1 MLELPQPGFP
11 SPWEERM
18 PGVVDETLFTFH
30 VSVRS
35 RVCTRVVVRHPRA
48 RCYPDIALRSCEG
61 VEALGKDGLTAVR
74 EKELET

>member
-1 MLELPQPGFP
+1 
-11 SPWEERM
+11 M

-35 RVCTRVVVRHPRA
+35 RVSTRVVVRHPRA
-48 RCYPDIALRSCEG
+48 RCYPDIALRSCGDER
-61 VEALGKDGLTAVR
+61 ALDGGGLTAVR

>member
-35 RVCTRVVVRHPRA
+35 RVYTGCGEASTREMLPRHCVA
-48 RCYPDIALRSCEG
+48 F
-61 VEALGKDGLTAVR
+61 V
-74 EKELET
+74 